1 MNSREVFTSVLVWLW
16 VRIPFASHVTRLFI
30 NLEMLLFQLF
40 VTNLIIIMGK
50 MSVKLPH
57 VSVVSFLIGSFVLIL
72 IIIQLL
78 VVNGFSPTFYTEQ

>member
-1 MNSREVFTSVLVWLW
+1 
-16 VRIPFASHVTRLFI
+16 
-30 NLEMLLFQLF
+30 
-40 VTNLIIIMGK
+40 MGK

-78 VVNGFSPTFYTEQ
+78 AVNGFSPTFYTEQ